1 MHRARTWYSLGIHRY
16 IPGASLWHRLSY
28 MEGGVM
34 LGWSPG
40 HPWGI
45 PEASLGHPW
54 GIPGA
59 SLGHLWGISGAFLG
73 HPWGISGASLGHPWG
88 ISGAS
93 TGHAHGI
100 HRASTGHLQGMH
112 AHAPLI
118 APLHPSCATPT
129 LLLYLPCDPQTPSCG
144 PSVCPLCGPASA
156 PPAPLVCLPC
166 AHALPLMP
174 QFIALRYVRALHAM
188 S

>member
-1 MHRARTWYSLGIHRY
+1 MVLAR
-16 IPGASLWHRLSY
+16 
-28 MEGGVM
+28 
-34 LGWSPG
+34 
-40 HPWGI
+40 HPQV
-45 PEASLGHPW
+45 
-54 GIPGA
+54 
-59 SLGHLWGISGAFLG
+59 HLWGIPVASAQLYGGGGYVRLE
-73 HPWGISGASLGHPWG
+73 PWASLGHPWG

-166 AHALPLMP
+166 AHALPIMP
-174 QFIALRYVRALHAM
+174 QFIALRSYICPGLTCNVVTHVLG
-188 S
+188 SLP

>member
-59 SLGHLWGISGAFLG
+59 SLGHLWGI
-73 HPWGISGASLGHPWG
+73 P
-88 ISGAS
+88 GAS